1 VNPDEGED
9 GEAAGDDVTALV
21 EEIFE
26 LALDKTDEEAVLAP
40 VEVDEREKVDNVELE
55 VDFGV

>member
-21 EEIFE
+21 EEICE

>member
-26 LALDKTDEEAVLAP
+26 LALDKTDEEAVLTP